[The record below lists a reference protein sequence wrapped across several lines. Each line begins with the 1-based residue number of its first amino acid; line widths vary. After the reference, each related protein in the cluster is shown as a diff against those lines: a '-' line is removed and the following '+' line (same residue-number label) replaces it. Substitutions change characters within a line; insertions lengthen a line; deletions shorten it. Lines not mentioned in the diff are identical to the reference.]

1 MCMVST
7 PLSSLGMS
15 TDWARE
21 RKETINFK
29 SAKDESAQY
38 ASTGKPNLHN
48 ELHSRK
54 EFGRTIVVN
63 HVSII

>member
-1 MCMVST
+1 MHGLNS
-7 PLSSLGMS
+7 LSSLGMS

-21 RKETINFK
+21 RKESINFK